1 MLEMSRSRSLMLQ
14 LALCVGLA
22 SQSCAPSATVRPASP
37 VRPVAETRAPNTS
50 PTSERY
56 KDASRWLCRPDLP
69 GGACH
74 ADLSATELKKDG
86 SRVHV
91 PHVPAKNPTVDC
103 FYVYPTVDMSPDPGN
118 HEDFADLSL
127 MNDATVAQAA
137 RFSEVCSLYVP
148 LYRQVTIGTYFM
160 GDERRE
166 PYFATAFSDVADAFM
181 HYLAYHNQGR
191 KIALLGHSQGADMVV
206 RLLQRFFDNDAEL
219 RSRLL
224 IAMPIGG
231 TFETPAGKAT
241 GGTLQNVPV
250 CTGADQPACVVAYR
264 THVAGAPIRPTFKA
278 PDGHVTTCVNPAG
291 FGPGSHLFSR
301 SYFPRR
307 YRGGPPPP
315 GLDDVDTAFVLFRD
329 FYSGACVETPP
340 SYGNLAVTLPV
351 AGTDARQ
358 DLLNID
364 ARART
369 TFGVVLGL
377 HILDYQLPQGDLI
390 ELVRRRAPAPSP

>member
-1 MLEMSRSRSLMLQ
+1 MALV
-14 LALCVGLA
+14 ALCLSLA
-22 SQSCAPSATVRPASP
+22 GQSCARAPAVRP
-37 VRPVAETRAPNTS
+37 TS
-50 PTSERY
+50 PAAASYTSSTSERY
-56 KDASRWLCRPDLP
+56 RDASRWLCRADLP
-69 GGACH
+69 GGPCH
-74 ADLSATELKKDG
+74 ADLSATELRKDG
-86 SRVHV
+86 SRGQV
-91 PHVPAKNPTVDC
+91 PHVSAQNPAVDC

-118 HEDFADLSL
+118 HEEFSDLSL
-127 MNDATVAQAA
+127 MTDATVAQAA

-148 LYRQVTIGTYFM
+148 LYRQVTVGTYFM

-181 HYLAYHNQGR
+181 YYLAHYNRGR

-206 RLLQRFFDNDAEL
+206 RLLQRFFDNDAAL
-219 RSRLL
+219 RARLL

-231 TFETPAGKAT
+231 SFETPAGRTA
-241 GGTLQNVPV
+241 GGTLQNIPV
-250 CTGADQPACVVAYR
+250 CTAPDQPSCVVAYR
-264 THVAGAPIRPTFKA
+264 THVAGAPIRPAFKA

-291 FGPGSHLFSR
+291 FEPGPHPFSR

-307 YRGGPPPP
+307 YRGGPPPA
-315 GLDDVDTAFVLFRD
+315 GLEDVDTPFVMLRD
-329 FYSGACVETPP
+329 FYSGACMEVPP
-340 SYGNLAVTLPV
+340 GYGNLAVTLP
-351 AGTDARQ
+351 ATGTDARQ

-390 ELVRRRAPAPSP
+390 ELVRRRAPAAAP